1 MTTQE
6 NRLAEIRK
14 AIDAENV
21 SYGELS
27 ELQDLAAERP
37 ELFADDPLLAEWAGI
52 PEEKWRQGMK
62 QAKHTAGPW
71 SVDYEGPAHLSIE
84 DSAGRVLAFCN
95 LQSEDGDEDE
105 ANARLIAAA
114 PDLLQALKN
123 AREWLDEL
131 AGLVQSGTFDAAE
144 DWAGAN
150 AVSVDSS
157 LAEAIAKAERTGQ
170 E

>member
-14 AIDAENV
+14 AIEAESV

-27 ELQDLAAERP
+27 ELQDLAATHP
-37 ELFADDPLLAEWAGI
+37 QLFADDPVLAEAAGI
-52 PEEKWRQGMK
+52 PEEQWRQGILRPT
-62 QAKHTAGPW
+62 HTAGPW

-114 PDLLQALKN
+114 PEMLEALRNVAEIMSGADYSHVKADM
-123 AREWLDEL
+123 AR
-131 AGLVQSGTFDAAE
+131 AICRRAISAAE
-144 DWAGAN
+144 
-150 AVSVDSS
+150 
-157 LAEAIAKAERTGQ
+157 RGQ

>member
-1 MTTQE
+1 MSAQE
-6 NRLAEIRK
+6 NRIAEIRS
-14 AIDAENV
+14 AIEAENI
-21 SYGELS
+21 SYGEIA
-27 ELQDLAAERP
+27 ELQDTAAESP

-62 QAKHTAGPW
+62 PATHTSAPW

-95 LQSEDGDEDE
+95 LQNENGDEDE

-114 PDLLQALKN
+114 PDLLRTLKN

-131 AGLVQSGTFDAAE
+131 AGLLQDGALDAAE

-157 LAEAIAKAERTGQ
+157 LAEAIAKAEGAQ
-170 E
+170 

>member
-14 AIDAENV
+14 AIEAESV

-27 ELQDLAAERP
+27 ELQGIAATHP
-37 ELFADDPLLAEWAGI
+37 QLFADDALLAEWAGI

-62 QAKHTAGPW
+62 PATHTAGPW

-84 DSAGRVLAFCN
+84 DRAGRVLAFCN

-114 PDLLQALKN
+114 PDLLAALREVEMLSEHPDASRGNSKVHFVLHR
-123 AREWLDEL
+123 AR
-131 AGLVQSGTFDAAE
+131 A
-144 DWAGAN
+144 
-150 AVSVDSS
+150 
-157 LAEAIAKAERTGQ
+157 AIAKTEGRAGE
-170 E
+170 